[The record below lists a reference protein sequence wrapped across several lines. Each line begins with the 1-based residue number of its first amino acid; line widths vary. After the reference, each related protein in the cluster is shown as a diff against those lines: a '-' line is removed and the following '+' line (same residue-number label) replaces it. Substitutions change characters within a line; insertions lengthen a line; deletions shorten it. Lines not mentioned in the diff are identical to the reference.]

1 MRGWA
6 TRRWWGE
13 VPLQTLLWRDL
24 LLVGTLV
31 NLLLTA
37 LGLAAFAITEQVG
50 WAVALHFAP
59 LPWNLFLVACVWR
72 SPQASATT
80 RPIAV
85 AWLIAML
92 VI

>member
-1 MRGWA
+1 MIVWA
-6 TRRWWGE
+6 ARRWRGE

-24 LLVGTLV
+24 MLVGTVV
-31 NLLLTA
+31 NLLSTGA
-37 LGLAAFAITEQVG
+37 GLAVFAITDQIG
-50 WAVALHFAP
+50 WAVAVHFAP

-72 SPQASATT
+72 LPPAGAIT

-85 AWLIAML
+85 AWLIAVL